1 MQQVYVVLR
10 TIHTRMNK
18 KTAILFTLLMAIPL
32 SLLLPSCG
40 KSGDGGG
47 KEDGGSAVDVAR
59 ITVTDS
65 GNTIGKWDRNSSI
78 AADVTSAGKSIAS
91 GRTLTLSDATNG
103 TMTFTLTNLSGN
115 GCTLLV
121 YSPASKSIAS
131 GQNSSTEELRAASSS
146 FTPKKEVALS
156 MNIAAVSA
164 SVTVSVNNENSAYSG
179 WNLEN
184 VSLKAASAIA
194 GTVDFSSS
202 SPVLSSGSSNEIVY
216 EFSSPSALR
225 TKAQKAVFNIF
236 PSISNGSN
244 ITLCYLLEKN
254 GKRAAI
260 SHNLKFPQQSS
271 AGAAISINETI
282 PENIEGDWSAEGS
295 GVVYTNVFPGRTWE
309 ETSPESRGYSS
320 SKLDQLKTYLRSIS
334 TTSMMVA
341 VGGKVIFSYGDVS
354 ENVKIASCR
363 KSLLSTLYGNYVKDG
378 TIDLNKT
385 LAELGIDEDENSWGG
400 SSNWDGGKLLESEKQ
415 ATIKDLLTARSGIF
429 HKPANSGDDH
439 DYMSAS
445 DRGKY
450 THGTYYL
457 YNNWDFN
464 CAGGVFEQ
472 LTGKDI
478 YAAFKTDIADPCQWQ
493 DYDLAK
499 QSKTEEFKGASKFL
513 AYHFI
518 ISTRDMLRM
527 ALLMLNKGN
536 WDGKQIVP
544 QDWAELI
551 TSTYT
556 KREDMHPS
564 YRLTREFEYGWLWW
578 TFCPQYTGYDASIFE
593 GGFTATGSGGQ
604 YITALPALNMVIA
617 HKDKSKTMEKSTYY
631 GIIKRLAACKE

>member
-1 MQQVYVVLR
+1 MAL
-10 TIHTRMNK
+10 
-18 KTAILFTLLMAIPL
+18 ALTLLN
-32 SLLLPSCG
+32 SSCG
-40 KSGDGGG
+40 KSDDGGQG
-47 KEDGGSAVDVAR
+47 GGGSAVDIVR
-59 ITVTDS
+59 ITITDS
-65 GNTIGKWDRNSSI
+65 GNSTGKWNKGASI
-78 AADVTSAGKSIAS
+78 AADVTSGSRSIAS
-91 GRTLTLSDATNG
+91 GRTVTLSDASKG
-103 TMTFTLTNLSGN
+103 MMTLTLTNLESGE
-115 GCTLLV
+115 CKLSV
-121 YSPASKSIAS
+121 YSPASRTIAG

-146 FTPKKEVALS
+146 FSPKKEVALS
-156 MNIAAVSA
+156 MNIAPVSA
-164 SVTVSVNNENSAYSG
+164 NVTVNVSNANETYSG

-184 VSLKAASAIA
+184 VSLSSASAIA
-194 GTVDFSSS
+194 GTVDLSSS
-202 SPVLSSGSSNEIVY
+202 SPKISGNESNEIVY
-216 EFSSPSALR
+216 EFASPSALR
-225 TKAQKAVFNIF
+225 TKVQKAVFQIF
-236 PSISNGSN
+236 PSIGNGSN
-244 ITLCYLLEKN
+244 ITLCYHLEKN
-254 GKRAAI
+254 GKRVAI
-260 SHNLKFPQQSS
+260 SHLLKFPQQSA

-282 PENIEGDWSAEGS
+282 PDAIEGNWSAEGS
-295 GVVYTNVFPGRTWE
+295 GVVYTNVFPGKTWE

-320 SKLDQLKTYLRSIS
+320 SKLEQLKSYLRTIT

-341 VGGKVIFSYGDVS
+341 VGGKVIFSYGDIT

-378 TIDLNKT
+378 TIDLDKT

-400 SSNWDGGKLLESEKQ
+400 ASHWDGGKLLESEKQ

-439 DYMSAS
+439 DYMSAA

-450 THGTYYL
+450 PHGTYFL

-478 YAAFKTDIADPCQWQ
+478 YAAFKTDIADPCEWQ
-493 DYDLAK
+493 DYDLSRQA
-499 QSKTEEFKGASKFL
+499 KTEEYKGASRFL

-536 WDGKQIVP
+536 WDGRQIVP

-556 KREDMHPS
+556 KRADMHPS

-578 TFCPQYTGYDASIFE
+578 TFCPEYSGYDASIFE

-617 HKDKSKTMEKSTYY
+617 HKDKSRTMEKSTYY